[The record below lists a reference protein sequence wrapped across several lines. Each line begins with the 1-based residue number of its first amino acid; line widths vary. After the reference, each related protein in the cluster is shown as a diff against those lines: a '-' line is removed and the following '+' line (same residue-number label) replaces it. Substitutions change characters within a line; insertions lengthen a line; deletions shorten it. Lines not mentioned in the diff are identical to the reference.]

1 MIIVSNFLYLKQ
13 IMTKKSNIMK
23 IMTSGSHEIKTFH
36 GFVLYFLKSKVLPR
50 SIFSKLSK
58 VFKVFKVCWQPQGKY
73 LHYTKRVLEIFHK
86 I

>member
-23 IMTSGSHEIKTFH
+23 IMTSGSYEIKTFH
-36 GFVLYFLKSKVLPR
+36 GFVLYFLKLKVFPR
-50 SIFSKLSK
+50 SIFSKL
-58 VFKVFKVCWQPQGKY
+58 FKVFKVCWQPQGKY

>member
-58 VFKVFKVCWQPQGKY
+58 VFKVCWQPQGKY